1 MISSEQIAELNRII
15 IEIAALYRQKI
26 QYIVDQTPENQDP
39 LWKLS
44 NLEELRKIREQLKLL
59 FQIRDNCQQ
68 VLNDLELSPPL
79 TPQYQRRELS
89 PEGSNFSQTRPAT
102 RSNTPHWS
110 KYGISGTYR
119 APIGY
124 LIGMR

>member
-26 QYIVDQTPENQDP
+26 QHIVDQTPEDQDP

-44 NLEELRKIREQLKLL
+44 DLEELRKIHEQLKLL

-68 VLNDLELSPPL
+68 QPPRPSLNTLLPPRSSPL

-102 RSNTPHWS
+102 QSNTPAS
-110 KYGISGTYR
+110 TESSIS
-119 APIGY
+119 
-124 LIGMR
+124 